1 METAAG
7 KSRPRRALLERD
19 REKMI
24 MNRFELKALGMLSAA
39 ILAGAEAQAQT
50 PAALFYD
57 STVRP
62 ISFAASDLKAALQ
75 RNGYS
80 VSDLPP
86 GDPSTATQSVRIILT
101 TQTAPVPGMPAS
113 AGLTEQGYL
122 IQRVAQGS
130 ATNWWVIGRD
140 PAGAMYGG
148 LELAEAVT
156 LADGLAGVTNRQT
169 NPYLTSRGVKINIP
183 LDVRTPSYSDNS
195 SSAQANI
202 AHMWETNFWT
212 GLFDNLARDRFNTLS
227 LWTLHPF
234 PSLVRV
240 PEYPNVALADVKKK
254 SGALW
259 SASGMGPGMYNP
271 TWTLT
276 TLKTMT
282 MDEKIAFWRWVMQ
295 YARDRGVNLYFIT
308 WNIFVFGTEPSG
320 YGITDSPSNATT
332 KDYFRRSV
340 RTLFNTYPLLAGI
353 GITAGENMGGIT
365 DAQEEQW
372 LWDTYGLGISDA
384 MADAQNPASPYHAP
398 GRVIRLIHRA
408 HMADLNQIVSY
419 FQGLPGYTNT
429 DSTLS
434 FSFKY
439 SQAHMHSSIAPQYI
453 FQNGWFDTIPSGKKT
468 WLTVRNDDLYYMRW
482 GGPDFARSYF
492 TNFPDRSKIAGFYMG
507 ADGYTWGREYVSTE
521 PDSPHAL
528 VYEKMWYSMRLYGR
542 LAYDPTIPNSRFEAI
557 LAERFP
563 EVPGGD
569 LFQGWASV
577 SKILPLITRFYW
589 GALDYQWYP
598 EACRSSSGFET
609 VQNFIDPKNNPM
621 QDWQDGERPLLMDIK
636 EYVGGVAANGRLHP
650 EQVADRLQQYADEG
664 LLRVQALNPGTN
676 KELRLTLGD
685 IQMMAWLGRYY
696 ADKIRGAV
704 DLYRYQVS
712 DLAGDHANARAHLI
726 NASNDWSQYSLRWST
741 QYVQQVLTRM
751 FSTTPVNILSLQSQV
766 NADIPAPLN
775 IPTNGP
781 GTNTVL
787 FVVGDA
793 ASLGAADVGVRNRL
807 QNHGYGV
814 QVVSDELSTTTDA
827 SGKVLVLT
835 SATVS
840 SSNVGAK
847 FRDVAVPV
855 INWEYALEDDYRFTA
870 NADTDRGLAA
880 TQTNLVITAPAHP
893 LAGGL
898 PAGTRA
904 VATVAGDF
912 CWGAPGGNPIVVATL
927 ADGSGQ
933 PCIYGYEANAAMIGG
948 NAPARRVQ
956 LFVQGETFSSLNG
969 DGVKLF
975 DAALKW
981 AMNRTSLAEPS
992 VSLTQ
997 PTNGA
1002 VFDPG
1007 TNLPITASASD
1018 PGGSVARVEYFIAG
1032 ATKIGEST
1040 NGPAFG
1046 FIWTNAPAGQH
1057 SLTAKATDNDGA
1069 TGTSSAVSLTVRTRF
1084 QPPSLEGETI
1094 SVRWVGG
1101 GTLQTATNVLGP
1113 WTNVPGVGSPF
1124 SADTS
1129 NSAQFFRVKQ

>member
-1 METAAG
+1 MIDCHWKA
-7 KSRPRRALLERD
+7 KVVLLVG
-19 REKMI
+19 I
-24 MNRFELKALGMLSAA
+24 VG
-39 ILAGAEAQAQT
+39 ITGVQAQT
-50 PAALFYD
+50 PAALLSD
-57 STVRP
+57 AGAAP
-62 ISFAASDLKAALQ
+62 IRFAADDLKFALQ
-75 RNGYS
+75 QNGYS
-80 VSDLPP
+80 VTDLPL
-86 GDPSTATQSVRIILT
+86 GDPSGVTQSVRIILT
-101 TQTAPVPGMPAS
+101 TQDAVVPGMPS
-113 AGLTEQGYL
+113 LAGLTAQGYL
-122 IQRVAQGS
+122 IQRMADGA

-140 PAGAMYGG
+140 RAGAMYGG

-156 LADGLAGVTNRQT
+156 LAKGLAGVTNRQT
-169 NPYLTSRGVKINIP
+169 NPYVTSRGVKINIP

-202 AHMWETNFWT
+202 GHMWETNFWT
-212 GLFDNLARDRFNTLS
+212 SLFDNMARDRYNTLS

-282 MDEKIAFWRWVMQ
+282 MDEKIAFWRWVME
-295 YARDRGVNLYFIT
+295 YARDRGIDLYFIT
-308 WNIFVFGTEPSG
+308 WNIFVFGTESSG
-320 YGITDSPSNATT
+320 YGITDSPSNAIT

-384 MADAQNPASPYHAP
+384 MADAQNPASPHHVP

-408 HMADLNQIVSY
+408 HMADLNQIIGY
-419 FQGLPGYTNT
+419 FQGLPGYTNA

-453 FQNGWFDTIPSGKKT
+453 YQNDWFDTIPSGKKT
-468 WLTVRNDDLYYMRW
+468 WLTVRNDDYYCMRW

-507 ADGYTWGREYVSTE
+507 ADGYTWGREYVGTE
-521 PDSPHAL
+521 PDSPRAL

-589 GALDYQWYP
+589 GALDFQWYP

-636 EYVGGVAANGRLHP
+636 EYVGGEAANGRLNP
-650 EQVADRLQQYADEG
+650 EQVADRLQQFADEG
-664 LLRVQALNPGTN
+664 LLRVQALDPGTN

-704 DLYRYQVS
+704 DLHRYQVTG
-712 DLAGDHANARAHLI
+712 LAADHANARAHLI
-726 NASNDWSQYSLRWST
+726 SASNDWSQYSLRWST
-741 QYVQQVLTRM
+741 QYVPQVLTRM
-751 FSTTPVNILSLQSQV
+751 FSTTPVNFLSLQTQV
-766 NADIPAPLN
+766 NADIPAALN
-775 IPTNGP
+775 NPTNGP

-793 ASLGAADVGVRNRL
+793 TNLGAADAGIRNRL
-807 QNHGYGV
+807 LDHGFCV

-827 SGKVLVLT
+827 TGKAVVLT
-835 SATVS
+835 SSTVS
-840 SSNVGAK
+840 SANVAAK
-847 FRDVAVPV
+847 FRDVPVPV
-855 INWEYALEDDYRFTA
+855 INWEYALQDDYRFTA
-870 NADTDRGLAA
+870 NADTDRELAA
-880 TQTNLVITAPAHP
+880 AQTSLFITAPAHP

-898 PAGTRA
+898 SAGAHA

-912 CWGAPGGNPIVVATL
+912 CWGEPGGSPIVVATL
-927 ADGSGQ
+927 ADGSGH
-933 PCIYGYEANAAMIGG
+933 PCIYGYETNAAMIGG
-948 NAPARRVQ
+948 KAPARRVQ
-956 LFVQGETFSSLNG
+956 LFLQGQTFASLNG
-969 DGVKLF
+969 NGLKLL

-981 AMNRTSLAEPS
+981 AMNRASLAEPT
-992 VSLTQ
+992 VSLTL

-1002 VFDPG
+1002 VFDLG
-1007 TNLPITASASD
+1007 TNLLITASASD
-1018 PGGSVARVEYFIAG
+1018 PGGSVVRVEYFITG

-1057 SLTAKATDNDGA
+1057 SLTAKAIDNDGA
-1069 TGTSSAVSLTVRTRF
+1069 MRTSAAVSFTIRAWF
-1084 QPPSLEGETI
+1084 QPPSREGEMI
-1094 SVRWVGG
+1094 SVQWVGG

-1113 WTNVPGVGSPF
+1113 WADVPGADSPF
-1124 SADTS
+1124 SAETS
-1129 NSAQFFRVKQ
+1129 SDASFFRVKQ